1 MTIRK
6 SFLSA
11 SAIIG
16 ICGLAVAAPVVD
28 GTKPPSDDYGTALYI
43 NSVNPTSFGDNVLVS
58 SVGTP
63 ELTTTGVELRIPLAS
78 IGSPEGAIRF
88 AVMINSGD
96 HTFLSNQVLGSLPTN
111 TANLGTANVVNFA
124 SAALTGNQFVSI
136 SPGLLSGSNTTPIID
151 GILDTVYGTIAATS
165 SRVQKNYTGFGNATH
180 GNKAGRFGGPGADG
194 SEINAI
200 FARKDATHLY
210 LFISG
215 NLEDNFNKLE
225 IFVDSKAGGQN
236 VLSLLPD
243 AFGGINGL
251 TFDAGFT
258 ADYLFSVYCG
268 GTSAVDIANAGI
280 DYSDIPTAGGGTWA
294 NLGQNRM
301 ADPTQP
307 EPGLFIDDPANP
319 GTPVLSTSGIQ
330 LGINNSNIAGVVGQ
344 PVGAD
349 PDRSTGSEI
358 NGVFGRVEGGRL
370 YLMVTGNLQTSF
382 NKLEMFFDV
391 RSGGQNRLR
400 GNSAPTANYWGNPN
414 IDFNALQRMGTDD
427 AARDASIADPTIP
440 PANGLKFD
448 DGFAADYYIGL
459 TNGGDPLAIFT
470 NVTLLR
476 SNGKRVDQL
485 NFAGQDFA
493 AYEGGPKSLAVFNP
507 ITFSGNRA
515 PGDTTPA
522 IIFAPD
528 GNGDLLAAYGP
539 RSLTSQIPDSA
550 VPPFLPDN
558 LDNNPPITLA
568 PVSGLVLSAI
578 NNSNT
583 AGVTGTVAS
592 EALASAVTTGMEI
605 SIDLAELGVTPET
618 TSIKICGF
626 INGQSH
632 DFVSNQ
638 VFGGLPANAANLGE
652 PRAVDF
658 STIPGNQ
665 YVEIMLAPTPPACL
679 ADVNLDGVV
688 DGGDFTAFINSFGVG
703 DAAIDPTADVNRDNI
718 IDGND
723 FVEFINAFGAGC

>member
-1 MTIRK
+1 MIICK

-16 ICGLAVAAPVVD
+16 ICGLAMAAPVVD
-28 GTKPPSDDYGTALYI
+28 GTKSPADEYGTALFI
-43 NSVNPTSFGDNVLVS
+43 NSVNPTGFGDNVLVT

-78 IGSPEGAIRF
+78 IGSPTGAIRF
-88 AVMINSGD
+88 MVMINSGN
-96 HTFLSNQVLGSLPTN
+96 HTFLSNQVLGTLPAN
-111 TANLGTANVVNFA
+111 TPNLGTASAVNFT
-124 SAALTGNQFVSI
+124 AATLPGNQFISI
-136 SPGLLSGSNTTPIID
+136 SPGTLQVTETTPIID
-151 GILDTVYGTIAATS
+151 GIRDAAYGTLNTS
-165 SRVQKNYTGFGNATH
+165 SSRLQRNYTGFGDATH
-180 GNKAGRFGGPGADG
+180 GNKAGRFGGSGADG
-194 SEINAI
+194 SELNAVY
-200 FARKDATHLY
+200 ARKDSTNLY

-215 NLEDNFNKLE
+215 NLEDNYNKME
-225 IFVDSKAGGQN
+225 IFIDSNTGGQN
-236 VLSLLPD
+236 VLSAMPD
-243 AFGGINGL
+243 AFGGLNGM
-251 TFDAGFT
+251 TFDPGFT

-268 GTSAVDIANAGI
+268 GTSATNIANAGI
-280 DYSDIPTAGGGTWA
+280 DFTDIPTAGGGTWV

-301 ADPTQP
+301 ADPTQL
-307 EPGLFIDDPANP
+307 EPGLYIDNPANP
-319 GTPVLSTSGIQ
+319 GTPILSTSGNQ

-358 NGVFGRVEGGRL
+358 DGVYGRIEGNRL
-370 YLMVTGNLQTSF
+370 YLIVTGNLQSTF

-391 RSGGQNRLR
+391 RAGGQNRLR
-400 GNSAPTANYWGNPN
+400 GNSVPSANYWGNPN
-414 IDFNALQRMGTDD
+414 IDFSALQRMGTDD
-427 AARDASIADPTIP
+427 LARDASIADPNLP

-448 DGFAADYYIGL
+448 DGFAADYYISL
-459 TNGGDPLAIFT
+459 TNGGDPIAAFT

-493 AYEGGPKSLAVFNP
+493 AYEGGPKAQFNP

-515 PGDTTPA
+515 IGDNTPA
-522 IIFAPD
+522 IIFAAD
-528 GNGDLLAAYGP
+528 GNGDLLAAYAP
-539 RSLTSQIPDSA
+539 RALTSQIPDNA
-550 VPPFLPDN
+550 TPPFIPEN
-558 LDNNPPITLA
+558 LDNNPPITLS

-578 NNSNT
+578 NNSNV
-583 AGVTGTVAS
+583 AGVTGTLAS

-605 SIDLAELGVTPET
+605 SIDLTELGVTAET

-638 VFGGLPANAANLGE
+638 VFGGLPANSPNLGE
-652 PRAVDF
+652 PRTLDF
-658 STIPGNQ
+658 STILGNQ

-679 ADVNLDGVV
+679 ADVTLDGIV
-688 DGGDFTAFINSFGVG
+688 
-703 DAAIDPTADVNRDNI
+703 
-718 IDGND
+718 DGND
-723 FVEFINAFGAGC
+723 FVAFINAFGAGC